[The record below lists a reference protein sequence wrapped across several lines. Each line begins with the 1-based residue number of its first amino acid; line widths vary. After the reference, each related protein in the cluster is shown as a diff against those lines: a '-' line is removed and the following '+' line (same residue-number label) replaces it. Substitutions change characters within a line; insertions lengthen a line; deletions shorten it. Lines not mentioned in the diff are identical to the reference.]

1 MYRAFKT
8 FIKIFQRKIMHFKK
22 LMNFTDNIVLYNNF
36 TNVYR
41 SIKGF
46 LKMVIDHEKFW
57 QQFMISSLLVYI
69 I

>member
-1 MYRAFKT
+1 
-8 FIKIFQRKIMHFKK
+8 MHFKK

-41 SIKGF
+41 SLKGF

-57 QQFMISSLLVYI
+57 QQFTISSLLVYI